1 MLHRP
6 VLGTAVAAVLLLSPA
21 VAQAAPVTV
30 ELRVEGPTKTVFEG
44 PVTTDVRTFHFTND
58 PTSHVCDGTAATGG
72 TSSVPVP
79 VRNGALL
86 TAAEEHG
93 FALEGSFGQFGAT
106 FTKVGDEAVGFDA
119 ATSRYLVEYLDGRP
133 SQLGGCSEEI
143 KSGDDVLYAYGTG
156 SGAAPAPQRAPTGV
170 APGARDRAVSPTAPG
185 RASPGRASAAR
196 RPVPT
201 GTPPCTLSPGPH
213 VLKAEKAGAIRS
225 NAVTVC
231 ATTGSDG
238 QCGTTVAPPPQPQPG
253 APVDDGTQDEP
264 VVRTVGRIA
273 SVAQGRRFAPG
284 KGPRVLEGSVAV
296 GRPGLRDVRLRL
308 TRKDGHR
315 CQRFDGRRERF
326 VRTRRCGPTH
336 GTFFSVGSGP
346 AWSYQLPARLP
357 RGRYVLD
364 LRTVD
369 RAGVVTKRLVRGR
382 TRVVFVV
389 R

>member
-6 VLGTAVAAVLLLSPA
+6 VLGPAVAAVLLVSPA

-30 ELRVEGPTKTVFEG
+30 QLRVEGPTTTVFEG
-44 PVTTDVRTFHFTND
+44 PVTTDLRTFHFTND
-58 PTSHVCDGTAATGG
+58 ATPHVCDGTAATGG
-72 TSSVPVP
+72 TSPVPVP

-93 FALEGSFGQFGAT
+93 FALEGSFGSFGAS
-106 FTKVGDEAVGFDA
+106 FTKVGGEPVGFDA
-119 ATSRYLVEYLDGRP
+119 ATSRYLVEYLGGQV
-133 SQLGGCSEEI
+133 SQLGGCSEQVHE
-143 KSGDDVLYAYGTG
+143 GDDVLYAYGTG
-156 SGAAPAPQRAPTGV
+156 SEPLLKLTAPAGAAPGAPVALKVTDVAGAPVAGAAVAGATTGADGTAV
-170 APGARDRAVSPTAPG
+170 ATFTA
-185 RASPGRASAAR
+185 
-196 RPVPT
+196 
-201 GTPPCTLSPGPH
+201 GPH
-213 VLKAEKAGAIRS
+213 VLKADKPGTIRS
-225 NAVTVC
+225 NAATVC

-238 QCGTTVAPPPQPQPG
+238 LCGTTAPPPPQPQPG
-253 APVDDGTQDEP
+253 PSAPRPKDPLAGVPTQ
-264 VVRTVGRIA
+264 GRIA
-273 SVAQGRRFAPG
+273 SVAQGRRFARG
-284 KGPRVLEGSVAV
+284 KGPRLLQGTVAV
-296 GRPGLRDVRLRL
+296 GGTGLRDVRLRL

-315 CQRFDGRRERF
+315 CARFDAGRERF

-336 GTFFSVGSGP
+336 GTFFSVGGAA

>member
-106 FTKVGDEAVGFDA
+106 FAKVGDEAVGFDA
-119 ATSRYLVEYLDGRP
+119 ATSRYLAEYLDGRP

-156 SGAAPAPQRAPTGV
+156 SEAVLRLSGPDRV
-170 APGARDRAVSPTAPG
+170 APGAVTVRVSDWVGAG
-185 RASPGRASAAR
+185 VGGASVGGAT
-196 RPVPT
+196 T
-201 GTPPCTLSPGPH
+201 GADGNATVQLSPGPH

>member
-1 MLHRP
+1 MPDRL

-30 ELRVEGPTKTVFEG
+30 QLRVEGPTRTFFEG

-58 PTSHVCDGTAATGG
+58 RTPHVCDGTAATGG

-119 ATSRYLVEYLDGRP
+119 ATSRYLVEYLGGQA
-133 SQLGGCSEEI
+133 SQLGGCSEQVRA
-143 KSGDDVLYAYGTG
+143 GDDVLYAYATG
-156 SGAAPAPQRAPTGV
+156 SEPLLKLTAPAGAVPGAPVALNVTDAAGAPVAGAAVAGATTGADGTAV
-170 APGARDRAVSPTAPG
+170 ATFTA
-185 RASPGRASAAR
+185 
-196 RPVPT
+196 
-201 GTPPCTLSPGPH
+201 GPH

-225 NAVTVC
+225 NAATVC
-231 ATTGSDG
+231 ATTGDDG
-238 QCGTTVAPPPQPQPG
+238 LCGTTVAPPEPQP
-253 APVDDGTQDEP
+253 APPSGDGSQDEP
-264 VVRTVGRIA
+264 VVRTAGRIA
-273 SVAQGRRFAPG
+273 SVTQGRRFARG
-284 KGPRVLEGSVAV
+284 KGPRVLEGGVTV

-336 GTFFSVGSGP
+336 GTFFSVGTGP